1 MGAWWVRERWVVVSS
16 FRRGCTA
23 TNSNCRPSLSLS
35 LSTFSLL
42 LSQLMHH
49 WLLHNISLSLFQS
62 FSLSSTAC
70 TPSDCWRPKGNAKK
84 KSMIIINFFFWV
96 WILLMVGCCD
106 DWFKCWVFA
115 SGLVWFCFSFGV
127 QWWVLVFSGH
137 RTVENLRFK
146 ILGSFPLFF
155 IFCSALSSNQTK
167 LEAHLYLLCFHF
179 FIFPWNLG
187 KICLIYS
194 SWLAVFFFF
203 LFVVNKFW

>member
-49 WLLHNISLSLFQS
+49 WLLHNISLSLFHS

-84 KSMIIINFFFWV
+84 KSMIIINFFFLGLNFVDGWLLWWLIQV
-96 WILLMVGCCD
+96 LSFCIRAGLILLFFWSPMVG
-106 DWFKCWVFA
+106 
-115 SGLVWFCFSFGV
+115 SCF
-127 QWWVLVFSGH
+127 
-137 RTVENLRFK
+137 
-146 ILGSFPLFF
+146 LGSQNSGKFTIQNSRVFPF
-155 IFCSALSSNQTK
+155 IF
-167 LEAHLYLLCFHF
+167 Y
-179 FIFPWNLG
+179 
-187 KICLIYS
+187 
-194 SWLAVFFFF
+194 F
-203 LFVVNKFW
+203 LFCTF

>member
-49 WLLHNISLSLFQS
+49 WLLHNISLSLFHS

-84 KSMIIINFFFWV
+84 KSMIIINFFFSGFEFCWWLV
-96 WILLMVGCCD
+96 AVMIDSSVEFLHQGWFDFAFLL
-106 DWFKCWVFA
+106 
-115 SGLVWFCFSFGV
+115 
-127 QWWVLVFSGH
+127 
-137 RTVENLRFK
+137 E
-146 ILGSFPLFF
+146 
-155 IFCSALSSNQTK
+155 SN
-167 LEAHLYLLCFHF
+167 
-179 FIFPWNLG
+179 G
-187 KICLIYS
+187 G
-194 SWLAVFFFF
+194 F
-203 LFVVNKFW
+203 LFSRVTEQWKIYDSKF